1 MGVKYNSS
9 PINSDG
15 LAFCLDF
22 SNPGCY
28 DNANTE
34 VEILPAHTTGG
45 EGFRTSQD
53 DNGHVWTG
61 IAFSVDEIDTDGY
74 PIIFA
79 RSIDN
84 RTKRIYGQEDT
95 TFYGSPEL
103 LGKTASGTFSSIL
116 FEALENGPGWSQR
129 YIQLNASGK
138 KVRIAKWELQVES
151 LDDLQEYIPVGV
163 APNSVDKQPILSLS
177 GYGRITEL
185 LGNVDLVGGY
195 TIGQEGDNGTYTP
208 FGGDGVPITRQ
219 VGPSLHGTYGLGNP
233 AEAIDSLHTP
243 VNWYQTFNEQGRPRP
258 WVFAFN
264 PGPGYGGDQA
274 RLGASITDRNSTNTI
289 SGLEDD
295 VFMPDGIIK
304 GVCQWSKDWNQDPN
318 KGFTTSLR
326 GTGSG
331 RANKDTWPGDWDDLQ
346 TSPDIDGNGTSDR
359 TIWQHGPLIEREGL
373 NNNIGCIRAVAGY
386 WYDNWPTNTRFGNA
400 SFLESRNFPIPP
412 TPREEFKRLPLTK
425 FCSKKV
431 TALAPASGPTV
442 SSGQIRYDTARG
454 DLEDLNLGTSTSG
467 LNPDDFPLLLGE
479 QDTNID
485 YLIRG
490 SSGSTSPNGKS
501 ITLLEYRSPF
511 GGDLSNLVVG
521 KEYILRFTY
530 GSSFT
535 IDIPRVYR
543 GFDTVNGG
551 NVDLNGFGLLTQ
563 FNSGYDSIVIGWGGS
578 NGTSSQSLN
587 PTDWYDDLSPF
598 IVDGLKL
605 DIFENVT
612 DEEISTPIAIWIFH
626 VKTGYMAKWHV
637 KNSQLTD
644 GEDPGRNHNSDDLI
658 TGDEYEV
665 FMYTGDDAEDI
676 THPVIARGGVPAFKH
691 FNGTSHR
698 MWIDTLKYGNNDKRI
713 DEATIAAWVRTD
725 YDDASGNTWNSNNW
739 AILDFDRSE
748 VFTFALTG
756 GGYLSFS
763 ARTSNNGGIGGT
775 YHDIVGNTK
784 VNDGHWHHVCITR
797 STANQRIRM
806 YIDGKLDREWSANG
820 NLGYM
825 GRGSTRY
832 GMIGDGSE
840 KESPT
845 DTTSGNNIYYE
856 GDISAIWLYD
866 EKEMSEREVYDFY
879 MGTAPKFGRLE

>member
-9 PINSDG
+9 PVSSDG

-28 DNANTE
+28 ENANTE
-34 VEILPAHTTGG
+34 VELLPAHSTPTL
-45 EGFRTSQD
+45 GFSTLQTQSD
-53 DNGHVWTG
+53 FAWTG
-61 IAFSVDEIDTDGY
+61 IHFTVDEIDSDGY
-74 PIIFA
+74 PIVFA

-95 TFYGSPEL
+95 TWYDRPRLAGRHRN
-103 LGKTASGTFSSIL
+103 GTVYTIGL
-116 FEALENGPGWSQR
+116 ETLENGPGWSER

-138 KVRIAKWELQVES
+138 KVRVARWSSPIES
-151 LDDLQEYIPVGV
+151 LDDLDPFEPVGV
-163 APNSVDKQPILSLS
+163 AGNSDSAPITGFS

-195 TIGQEGDNGTYTP
+195 TIGQEGDNGTYVP
-208 FGGDGVPITRQ
+208 FGTTDTITRQ

-233 AEAIDSLHTP
+233 IEVIESLHTP
-243 VNWYQTFNEQGRPRP
+243 TNWYQTFNQQGRPRP
-258 WVFAFN
+258 WVFAQSQGN
-264 PGPGYGGDQA
+264 GSLHGDYA
-274 RLGASITDRNSTNTI
+274 RLGAAITNISAVNTTT
-289 SGLEDD
+289 SGLSTGA
-295 VFMPDGIIK
+295 FMVDGIIK
-304 GVCQWSKDWNQDPN
+304 SQCKWYKDWNQDPN
-318 KGFTTSLR
+318 EGFTVGLR

-331 RANKDTWPGDWDDLQ
+331 RSNTDSWPGVWDNLQ
-346 TSPDIDGNGTSDR
+346 TTADVDGNGTGDE
-359 TIWQHGPLIEREGL
+359 TIWQFGPLVETNDSYTQNL
-373 NNNIGCIRAVAGY
+373 GCIRAVAGY
-386 WYDNWPTNTRFGNA
+386 WYDNWPTSTKFGNA

-442 SSGQIRYDTARG
+442 SSGQIRYSGIG
-454 DLEDLNLGTSTSG
+454 DLTHLNLGSSTSG
-467 LNPDDFPLLLGE
+467 LNPDDFPVLLAE
-479 QDTNID
+479 Q
-485 YLIRG
+485 
-490 SSGSTSPNGKS
+490 
-501 ITLLEYRSPF
+501 E
-511 GGDLSNLVVG
+511 
-521 KEYILRFTY
+521 
-530 GSSFT
+530 
-535 IDIPRVYR
+535 
-543 GFDTVNGG
+543 
-551 NVDLNGFGLLTQ
+551 
-563 FNSGYDSIVIGWGGS
+563 
-578 NGTSSQSLN
+578 
-587 PTDWYDDLSPF
+587 
-598 IVDGLKL
+598 DG
-605 DIFENVT
+605 VT
-612 DEEISTPIAIWIFH
+612 TPIAIWIFH

-637 KNSQLTD
+637 KNSQLTN
-644 GEDPGRNHNSDDLI
+644 GEDPGRSHRAGDLI

-665 FMYTGDDAEDI
+665 FMYRDDDAEDI
-676 THPVIARGGVPAFKH
+676 THPVVSRGGVPAFKH
-691 FNGTSHR
+691 FNGGSHR

-725 YDDASGNTWNSNNW
+725 FDDGSGNTWNSGNW

-756 GGYLSFS
+756 SGFLSFS

-775 YHDIVGNTK
+775 YHDIVGNTR
-784 VNDGHWHHVCITR
+784 VNDGYWHHVCVTR

-832 GMIGDGSE
+832 GIIGDGSE

-845 DTTSGNNIYYE
+845 DTTPGNNIYYE

-866 EKEMSEREVYDFY
+866 EKEMSESEVYNFY